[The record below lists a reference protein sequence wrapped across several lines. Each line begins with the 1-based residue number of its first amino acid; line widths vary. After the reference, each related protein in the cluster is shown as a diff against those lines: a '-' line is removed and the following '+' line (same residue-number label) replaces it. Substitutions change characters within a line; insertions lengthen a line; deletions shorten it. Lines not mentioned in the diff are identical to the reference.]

1 TNINHKG
8 LRITPHPK
16 MRHGFTYATC
26 HTLTPQSNKRLGY
39 LTASPHL
46 LATTNEDP
54 THITTN
60 HTQSMTSRS
69 MDG

>member
-1 TNINHKG
+1 ITHKC
-8 LRITPHPK
+8 LRITPHPNK
-16 MRHGFTYATC
+16 RHGLTYATG
-26 HTLTPQSNKRLGY
+26 HTLTPQSNKWLGY
-39 LTASPHL
+39 LTAAPHH

-54 THITTN
+54 THITTH